1 MESPHGIITK
11 ISFLWLSVG
20 GEKEGKMFL
29 KWVEVIYEGAL
40 LRRV

>member
-29 KWVEVIYEGAL
+29 QLVEILYKGARL
-40 LRRV
+40 EMV